1 MMPICKH
8 PNSIFL
14 ELSYTPITQ
23 RLVNL
28 PEVLVVVPLQP
39 LNHPLLVLLLHGE
52 DLVRAACPQVLRLL
66 QTVDVVK
73 TQEVKAFE
81 LQALLFLVSLV
92 VEGQAPWEVFVFML
106 DSH

>member
-14 ELSYTPITQ
+14 EFSDAPITQ
-23 RLVNL
+23 RLVDL
-28 PEVLVVVPLQP
+28 PEVLIVVPLQP
-39 LNHPLLVLLLHGE
+39 LDHPLLVLLLHGE
-52 DLVRAACPQVLRLL
+52 DLVRAARAQVLRLL
-66 QTVDVVK
+66 QAVNVVK

-81 LQALLFLVSLV
+81 LQALLFLVSFV
-92 VEGQAPWEVFVFML
+92 VEGQTPWEVFVFML